1 MTYNIIVKRHNFVSI
16 YIVKPQKPILIYLIL
31 ARKAV
36 AEVEDRIKNGK
47 VAPGGAVSE
56 AELAAKAEAECQACH
71 AVSAKTKP
79 TGRPAAASSC
89 FKSNELKL

>member
-1 MTYNIIVKRHNFVSI
+1 MTYDIIVKRHNFVSI
-16 YIVKPQKPILIYLIL
+16 YVVNPQKPILIYLIL

-56 AELAAKAEAECQACH
+56 AELAAKAEAEAIM
-71 AVSAKTKP
+71 AK
-79 TGRPAAASSC
+79 AAAEE
-89 FKSNELKL
+89 KAKAEAEAKAKAEQDAKK